1 MLHHENDVH
10 RHTNEN
16 SLELLLTQRH
26 PCNAA
31 SFPKPTSQICS
42 GERYDSRTSVEKTV
56 SQENALSRKTFLE
69 ESRKVTRKVIASRF
83 CIELLIKTLAADK
96 RLSRYTSA
104 LDCHLLTTP
113 TLCLRGSVESTNRGD
128 VVLPQ
133 LSSYMLRFCF
143 LETLNMSSLLR
154 IHEDEPKFR
163 AVYWK
168 LWRNEAARTEFGSKR
183 LAAGFDSCGEQFR

>member
-1 MLHHENDVH
+1 MNGCGGGDEAVSIFRPCYITRTMCTD
-10 RHTNEN
+10 TQMKN

-113 TLCLRGSVESTNRGD
+113 TLCLRGSVESPNRGD

-133 LSSYMLRFCF
+133 LSSYMLKFCF
-143 LETLNMSSLLR
+143 LETLNMSNLLR

-163 AVYWK
+163 AVY
-168 LWRNEAARTEFGSKR
+168 
-183 LAAGFDSCGEQFR
+183 